1 MWTMGL
7 ERVLCNRLKKWDYW
21 KNVLTFIDLDV
32 FFYHKSYLGY
42 FLKGGGRGW
51 KQTTGR
57 GKDRERGRGEKN
69 NLHGVVCVEV
79 LTPVQSRQLFSEKR
93 DWLLSRRLPWETE
106 ERKHIGAPSG
116 RAQNVS
122 AGHLQFLLLEEET
135 LYHLPSKEKQM
146 LVIKHSNDVHFAQ
159 KGW

>member
-1 MWTMGL
+1 MRLLKECSHLYRSWCFFLPQELSGL
-7 ERVLCNRLKKWDYW
+7 
-21 KNVLTFIDLDV
+21 
-32 FFYHKSYLGY
+32 FFKRRRKRMKADS
-42 FLKGGGRGW
+42 
-51 KQTTGR
+51 GR

-69 NLHGVVCVEV
+69 NLHRVVCVEV